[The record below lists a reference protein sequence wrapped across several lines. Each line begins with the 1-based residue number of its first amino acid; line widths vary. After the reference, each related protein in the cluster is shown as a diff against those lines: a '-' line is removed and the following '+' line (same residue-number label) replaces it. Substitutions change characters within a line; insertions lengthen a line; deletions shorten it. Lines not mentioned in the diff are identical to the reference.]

1 MKEFSGGLVVKDPDF
16 YCRGSGSIPG
26 PGSSVCCGRSQKKLY
41 AYFTRV
47 IYIVFLLDSVA
58 LDRLC
63 KWAKLRLPAEV
74 NLGCKHRG

>member
-26 PGSSVCCGRSQKKLY
+26 PGSSQKKLY

-47 IYIVFLLDSVA
+47 IYIVFLLDGVA

>member
-26 PGSSVCCGRSQKKLY
+26 PGSSQKKLY